1 MYPNKML
8 LKRINNVLPPLRVLR
23 LLVFLSLGLQLI
35 VISQMYFFR
44 SELFNEPL
52 QVVLRLLRGT
62 VLTFLAGLMLTY
74 PYIMAILWFNKR
86 LPWKVNGMKRFAIQF
101 PLAILAGIL
110 ITPVILVP
118 AGLLFKL
125 EYDFQIIVNNA
136 YYLVI
141 LSLFLMVILE
151 AIIFLRESADAKSFA
166 GTLEK
171 EILLREE
178 ISRQLTES
186 REQLESLLANL
197 PGAAYRCQFD
207 ENFTVDY
214 ISDKIYD
221 ISGYPPSDF
230 RANARRTYTSIIH
243 PDDVGL
249 CRSSIAE
256 ACRLSDTFEI
266 EYRLIDNRGEI
277 VWVKENGKC
286 IFDSEG
292 KLEFLDGIIMDIS
305 TRKAAEQEAKETE
318 RNYREMLDS
327 LPQPV
332 FELNMEG
339 RLVIGNKAGY
349 EFFGTPPIDPQH
361 TISALDL
368 FVEEDRPRIIENIR
382 KSEEGILPEPSEFT
396 AIRKDGSLCPV
407 IVFGS
412 PIFRKG
418 KMTGRRGIIVD
429 ISERKKIESGL
440 LEAKSELERINNNLE
455 KIVAERTEELTLA
468 NTKLLKVQ
476 KENLQSQIEV
486 LKSQINPHFMFNS
499 LNVLSG
505 LIHVDVAK
513 AQLFIDEFSQIYR
526 YVLETIDQPVVTLN
540 EELEFVRS
548 YLFLQQIRYG
558 EHLTWSVNIVAAKLQ
573 LLVPPLSLQV
583 LLENAMKHNIVN
595 ESKPLKIEI
604 YSEGDYL
611 FIQNPIQ
618 PKVSGTSTG
627 LGLKNLVKRY
637 ALISRME
644 PTFNVV
650 DNKYIARIP
659 LIKIDQDERTDN

>member
-1 MYPNKML
+1 MYLNKML
-8 LKRINNVLPPLRVLR
+8 LKKINNILPPARVLR
-23 LLVFLSLGLQLI
+23 LLIFISFGLQLI
-35 VISQMYFFR
+35 VISQMYFFN
-44 SELFNEPL
+44 SDLFDEPM
-52 QVVLRLLRGT
+52 QVAIRLLRGT
-62 VLTFLAGLMLTY
+62 ILSLLAGMILVY
-74 PYIMAILWFNKR
+74 PYILFILRLNR
-86 LPWKVNGMKRFAIQF
+86 SLPWKENGIKRLGIQF

-118 AGLLFKL
+118 AGSLFGL

-141 LSLFLMVILE
+141 LSFFLMVILE
-151 AIIFLRESADAKSFA
+151 AIIYLNESAEAKTKA
-166 GTLEK
+166 GILEK
-171 EILLREE
+171 ELIEEAAKKAAFEARSMLLSN
-178 ISRQLTES
+178 I
-186 REQLESLLANL
+186 

-214 ISDKIYD
+214 ISDKIYE
-221 ISGYPPSDF
+221 ITGYPPSDF
-230 RANARRTYTSIIH
+230 RANAKRTYTSIIH
-243 PDDVGL
+243 PDDVEL
-249 CRSSIAE
+249 CRTTIAD
-256 ACRLSDTFEI
+256 ACRLSDTYEI
-266 EYRLIDNRGEI
+266 EYRILDNRGEV

-286 IFDSEG
+286 IFDEEG
-292 KLEFLDGIIMDIS
+292 TLIFLDGIIMDIS
-305 TRKAAEQEAKETE
+305 AHKLAEQAAKETQ
-318 RNYREMLDS
+318 RNYKEMLDS

-332 FELNMEG
+332 FELDLEG
-339 RLVIGNKAGY
+339 RIVVGNKAGY
-349 EFFGTPPIDPQH
+349 EFFGTQPAGPDNPM
-361 TISALDL
+361 TALD
-368 FVEEDRPRIIENIR
+368 FFIEEDKPRIIENVR
-382 KSEEGILPEPSEFT
+382 KSTEGVLSEPSEYI
-396 AIRKDGSLCPV
+396 AIRKDGSRCPV
-407 IVFGS
+407 MVFGS
-412 PIFRKG
+412 PIFRNG
-418 KMTGRRGIIVD
+418 KITGRRGIIVD
-429 ISERKKIESGL
+429 ISERKKYETGL
-440 LEAKSELERINNNLE
+440 LEAKLELESLNNNLE
-455 KIVAERTEELTLA
+455 KIVAERTEELTKA
-468 NTKLLKVQ
+468 TTQLLKVQ

-558 EHLTWSVNIVAAKLQ
+558 EHLTWSVNIVAAQLQ

-604 YSEGDYL
+604 FSDGDYL

>member
-1 MYPNKML
+1 ML
-8 LKRINNVLPPLRVLR
+8 IKRINKVLPPFRVLR
-23 LLVFLSLGLQLI
+23 LLVIMSLALQLI
-35 VISQMYFFR
+35 VLSQMYFFK
-44 SELFNEPL
+44 SDLFDEPML
-52 QVVLRLLRGT
+52 VLIRLVRGT
-62 VLTFLAGLMLTY
+62 ILSFLAGLMLAY
-74 PYIMAILWFNKR
+74 PYIITIQKLNR
-86 LPWKVNGMKRFAIQF
+86 SLPWKISGIKRLAIQF
-101 PLAILAGIL
+101 PMAILAGIM

-118 AGLLFKL
+118 AGFLFGL

-151 AIIFLRESADAKSFA
+151 AIIYLNESAEAQAKA
-166 GTLEK
+166 RILEK
-171 EILLREE
+171 ELIEE
-178 ISRQLTES
+178 AAKKAAFEARTI
-186 REQLESLLANL
+186 LLANL

-207 ENFTVDY
+207 DNFTVDY
-214 ISDKIYD
+214 ISDKIFD

-230 RANARRTYTSIIH
+230 KANSRRSYSSIIH
-243 PDDVGL
+243 PDDVEL
-249 CRSSIAE
+249 CRNRIAE
-256 ACRLSDTFEI
+256 ACRLSDSFEI
-266 EYRLIDNRGEI
+266 EYRIIDNRGEI

-292 KLEFLDGIIMDIS
+292 NLEFLDGIIMDIS
-305 TRKAAEQEAKETE
+305 LRKAAEQAAKETE
-318 RNYREMLDS
+318 RNYKEMLDS

-332 FELNMEG
+332 FELDMEG

-349 EFFGTPPIDPQH
+349 EFFGTPAGAPQN
-361 TISALDL
+361 TISVLDL
-368 FVEEDRPRIIENIR
+368 FLEEDRPRIVENIR
-382 KSEEGILPEPSEFT
+382 NSAQGILSDPSEFT

-407 IVFGS
+407 MVFGS
-412 PIFRKG
+412 PIVRNG
-418 KMTGRRGIIVD
+418 KITGRRGIIVD
-429 ISERKKIESGL
+429 ISERKKYETGL
-440 LEAKSELERINNNLE
+440 LEAKQELESLNNNLE
-455 KIVAERTEELTLA
+455 KIVAQRTEELTQA
-468 NTKLLKVQ
+468 TTQLLKVQ

-573 LLVPPLSLQV
+573 MLVPPLSLQV

-604 YSEGDYL
+604 YSDEDYL

-627 LGLKNLVKRY
+627 LGLKNLIKRY

-644 PTFNVV
+644 PAFTVV

-659 LIKIDQDERTDN
+659 LIKIDQDERSDN